1 MQHDSILGVKLLL
14 RQFQN
19 IFLWWMKWK
28 NLDSLSCVKL
38 FGQWNC
44 EIVWTVCCVQNLHKL
59 FLWIKWWNLDHY
71 SRFWETDFCTYCLCE
86 PIWIIIV
93 WVNRFFYVDKFVEQI
108 FFMCTNLLNRFF
120 IFFLIFYVNIFFAQV
135 LDHYC
140 LGEHIFFIKFPLN
153 RFFYRLNRFK
163 KEKKEKKDC

>member
-1 MQHDSILGVKLLL
+1 M
-14 RQFQN
+14 
-19 IFLWWMKWK
+19 
-28 NLDSLSCVKL
+28 KL
-38 FGQWNC
+38 FGQLAMKKICTDCLC
-44 EIVWTVCCVQNLHKL
+44 ELNDEIWIIIVGFGRK
-59 FLWIKWWNLDHY
+59 
-71 SRFWETDFCTYCLCE
+71 DFCTYCLCE